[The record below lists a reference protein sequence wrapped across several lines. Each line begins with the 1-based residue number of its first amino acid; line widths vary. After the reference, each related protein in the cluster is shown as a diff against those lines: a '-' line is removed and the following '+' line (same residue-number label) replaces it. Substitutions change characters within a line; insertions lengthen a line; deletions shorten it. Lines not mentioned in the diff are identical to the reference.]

1 MRKLLTLALLSGCL
15 LGSLNACS
23 SVADTVINNQTQVLK
38 QDPGNVSALIERGN
52 AFREKNDYASAL
64 ADHSKAIELG
74 NSNARAYFARGL
86 DYLALNQYEKALE
99 DLSKAL
105 TLNPELNEA
114 YARRGESRVR
124 LQSEYQKAIDDFDKA
139 QSLGFSDARMQRY
152 RGQAYFRL
160 NQRDAAVNAYL
171 KAAESIGGEVK
182 DEQIAA
188 LDEAIDL
195 GLTDPKL
202 YLRRGIMQRIR
213 KSYQHAI
220 DDFGEVIRQQPQNAD
235 AFEERADVYFSIGS
249 CKNAEQDLRAAC
261 RLQNRRLCESITLG
275 CSAPSP
281 EPTEEP

>member
-160 NQRDAAVNAYL
+160 
-171 KAAESIGGEVK
+171 
-182 DEQIAA
+182 
-188 LDEAIDL
+188 
-195 GLTDPKL
+195 
-202 YLRRGIMQRIR
+202 
-213 KSYQHAI
+213 
-220 DDFGEVIRQQPQNAD
+220 
-235 AFEERADVYFSIGS
+235 
-249 CKNAEQDLRAAC
+249 
-261 RLQNRRLCESITLG
+261 
-275 CSAPSP
+275 
-281 EPTEEP
+281 